1 MGKTFFKSTRDGCS
15 ESDESN
21 SINGILEE
29 NEATQMACNVTD
41 NGSTSTDEEN
51 RNDEAR
57 ITSSQS
63 YQNGSSKKQ
72 GQYFCLHFL

>member
-1 MGKTFFKSTRDGCS
+1 MTKMVGRSGVKLVVQGVGGGKNVFKSTRDGCS

-57 ITSSQS
+57 ITVG
-63 YQNGSSKKQ
+63 NT
-72 GQYFCLHFL
+72 

>member
-1 MGKTFFKSTRDGCS
+1 MANRGPFWRKNVVQGQGGGGKNVFKSTRDGCS

-57 ITSSQS
+57 ITVG
-63 YQNGSSKKQ
+63 NT
-72 GQYFCLHFL
+72 